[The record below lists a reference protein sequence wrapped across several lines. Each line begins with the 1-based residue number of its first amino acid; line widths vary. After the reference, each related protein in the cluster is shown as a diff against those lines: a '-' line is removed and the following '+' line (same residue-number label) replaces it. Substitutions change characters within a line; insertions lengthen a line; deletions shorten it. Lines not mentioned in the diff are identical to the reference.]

1 MEIDPEDMYAMI
13 LYQVGALKA
22 MLDAEGVPLN
32 HVKAHGEL
40 FFYMQRDLNIMD
52 AVLRACAV
60 FGVPVFGAKGSDA
73 QAEMCKKYSLIF
85 VEEGYVDLQYNKD
98 KKLLPVR
105 ESKPATVQ
113 DIYDRTVF
121 IGLEDSVVNNEGTVV
136 KLGFDRKPFLFCIH
150 SDMPTALENAKA
162 CRKGVDEINAQR
174 GW

>member
-1 MEIDPEDMYAMI
+1 MYCMI

-32 HVKAHGEL
+32 HIKPHGEL
-40 FFYMQRDLNIMD
+40 FFYMQRDLAIMD

-60 FGVPVFGAKGSDA
+60 FGVPVFGSKGTESQGAMCAKYGLDF
-73 QAEMCKKYSLIF
+73 I
-85 VEEGYVDLQYNKD
+85 EEAYVDLQYNKD

-105 ESKPATVQ
+105 ESKPATLDDIYSRTVSIGLDDSVQ
-113 DIYDRTVF
+113 D
-121 IGLEDSVVNNEGTVV
+121 NEGNEVT
-136 KLGFDRKPFLFCIH
+136 LGFGGKPFLFCIH

-162 CRKGVDEINAQR
+162 CRKGVDEVNKKR